1 MESQQ
6 ATLAELLTVMKPN
19 GSSSGIVPGSGIG
32 LEVGP
37 GGVSYEL
44 PEPSL
49 SVIKGWDPSP
59 SSFNTR
65 HYGYS
70 DVSATA
76 GAAAAAAAAARR
88 RRGNQV
94 KGATGSSGN
103 NAGSAIGARNS
114 VKESALLSKRERY
127 LAVEQ
132 YWRSMP
138 PEERKNIL
146 AAPVKKVLEVA
157 AAEGG
162 SEAAKEVADG
172 FMLLKNNGSRH
183 ACFWRCPC
191 CNLRTADPRAFL
203 FHMAGYHEGVQYSA
217 EDTPLLCSSCGNEIV
232 GAYFYQGDAEAPT
245 ETECFTCAWE
255 DHHQAG
261 KGQHSALLATSS
273 SPQEGWSL
281 FVPQP
286 TEMVEDRS
294 WTDNGSS
301 LASTEAMTA
310 SSGGDSDADGE
321 DEDDFSEEEG
331 EGDSYEEEESDRG
344 SGSPRVGTDDSS
356 VSESEIDQAHN
367 KLFHPSEA
375 ERSALESRIQ
385 NSADG
390 LLRAIAHR
398 LQNLSRYTEFRSQF
412 QVALARIV
420 HRAQKIMHGATSP
433 PPPLPAGDSTYG
445 SSHLP
450 ATAGKNK
457 RQVIAELLET
467 MSLPT
472 APGPDGSIITTEE
485 DEENADI
492 LKQGLDLLIP
502 SELHD
507 LLALMA
513 RKYSPHPH
521 HHHQGHGMGGGG
533 GEAGDDNDEGH
544 GGAASKKYEAS
555 ASYEPMCWSLFRY
568 ISTPTNEAIT
578 NIDTSTTAVVA
589 SKPLGAGG
597 ASSQQQ
603 QQQNPTSDS
612 SSQLHFPPGPGS
624 DFHDLTEINA
634 TTDMVI
640 AQPWW
645 SDHLSQ
651 KTWQDLGSR
660 DDLYLLRW
668 IYGSIAYG
676 PTDEFLERQ
685 RLSCGAKTPGDA
697 IVDAFG
703 EIAEMWRHLGATM
716 DKKRHITTLLDAV
729 AEDVDAV
736 STFDASQISALRAQ
750 AICFF
755 EEVANDP
762 ALTAAAAAA
771 AAAATA
777 KCSGDGGNNTYTR
790 GAAEAAW
797 SQIAL
802 AKLQRYHELKDESS
816 IRYAQALIDREIAV
830 LELAEVM
837 DQHELDSAERELT
850 TIDAALTAAGRDLA
864 EAEIDL
870 GRAQAEGPA
879 LHRKRDLLDRVNKEA
894 EHRER
899 LQELQQHIASC
910 KERIVN
916 EETFGNSARRRR
928 EEAATD
934 LDEDRTE
941 LQRYLERR
949 QALDRACHDVLAA
962 QERDKGQE
970 LTDAYV
976 DARIKAVWQ
985 VVAGVADAIRGLHD
999 RYGPGSKSIEA
1010 NRHGR
1015 CTSKFLLNLSTF
1027 YFISPPARSC

>member
-6 ATLAELLTVMKPN
+6 ATLAELLTTMKPN
-19 GSSSGIVPGSGIG
+19 GVDGSGSGLVPASGMG
-32 LEVGP
+32 LEIGP
-37 GGVSYEL
+37 GGVSYDL

-49 SVIKGWDPSP
+49 SVIKGWDSSS

-94 KGATGSSGN
+94 KGSSRNGGN
-103 NAGSAIGARNS
+103 NSNS
-114 VKESALLSKRERY
+114 GGTHNSSKNSALLSKRERY

-138 PEERKNIL
+138 PKERKTIL
-146 AAPVKKVLEVA
+146 SAPVKKVLEVA
-157 AAEGG
+157 TAEGG
-162 SEAAKEVADG
+162 PEAAKEVADG
-172 FMLLKNNGSRH
+172 LMLLKNNGSRH

-191 CNLRTADPRAFL
+191 CNLRTNDPRAFL

-217 EDTPLLCSSCGNEIV
+217 EETPLLCSSCGNEVV
-232 GAYFYQGDAEAPT
+232 GAYFYQGDAESPT
-245 ETECFTCAWE
+245 ETECFTCAWD

-261 KGQHSALLATSS
+261 KGQHSALLATNSFS
-273 SPQEGWSL
+273 QEGWSL

-286 TEMVEDRS
+286 TEMVEGRS
-294 WTDNGSS
+294 WTDDGSS

-310 SSGGDSDADGE
+310 SSGGDS
-321 DEDDFSEEEG
+321 EDDDDDYSGEEGEGGSDEEEG
-331 EGDSYEEEESDRG
+331 EESTCG
-344 SGSPRVGTDDSS
+344 SDHGKRSDSS
-356 VSESEIDQAHN
+356 ASESEAEQAHN

-375 ERSALESRIQ
+375 ENSALESRIQ
-385 NSADG
+385 NGADG
-390 LLRAIAHR
+390 LLKAIAHR
-398 LQNLSRYTEFRSQF
+398 LQTLSQYTEFRSQF
-412 QVALARIV
+412 QMALARIV
-420 HRAQKIMHGATSP
+420 HRAQQIMHGDTSTP
-433 PPPLPAGDSTYG
+433 DAEESAYG
-445 SSHLP
+445 STPLA
-450 ATAGKNK
+450 ATGGKNK
-457 RQVIAELLET
+457 RQVLTDLLEI

-472 APGPDGSIITTEE
+472 PPGPNGSIITTEE
-485 DEENADI
+485 DEENAAV
-492 LKQGLDLLIP
+492 LKHGLDLLTP
-502 SELHD
+502 SELQD

-513 RKYSPHPH
+513 RKYSPHARH
-521 HHHQGHGMGGGG
+521 HGHGHGDGG
-533 GEAGDDNDEGH
+533 H
-544 GGAASKKYEAS
+544 YGGAVPKKYEAS

-568 ISTPTNEAIT
+568 ISCDTTNTVSFSTKE
-578 NIDTSTTAVVA
+578 TSTTAVVA
-589 SKPLGAGG
+589 SKPTAITAIDAEEG

-603 QQQNPTSDS
+603 NSIS
-612 SSQLHFPPGPGS
+612 SSQLQLPPGPGC
-624 DFHDLTEINA
+624 DFHDLVEISA
-634 TTDMVI
+634 DTDMII

-651 KTWQDLGSR
+651 KTFHDLGST
-660 DDLYLLRW
+660 DDIYLLRW

-703 EIAEMWRHLGATM
+703 KIAEMWRHLGATM

-736 STFDASQISALRAQ
+736 STFDSSQISALRAQ
-750 AICFF
+750 ANAFF

-762 ALTAAAAAA
+762 ALAAAAAA
-771 AAAATA
+771 
-777 KCSGDGGNNTYTR
+777 KNSVDSNNKNNSTR
-790 GAAEAAW
+790 GVAEAAW
-797 SQIAL
+797 SQLAL

-837 DQHELDSAERELT
+837 DQHELDSAEGELMAV
-850 TIDAALTAAGRDLA
+850 DSALAAAGRDLA
-864 EAEIDL
+864 EAEVDL

-916 EETFGNSARRRR
+916 EEEFGASAHGRR

-934 LDEDRTE
+934 LDDDRTE
-941 LQRYLERR
+941 LQGYLERR

-962 QERDKGQE
+962 QERDKGHE

-985 VVAGVADAIRGLHD
+985 VVAGVADAIKGLHD
-999 RYGPGSKSIEA
+999 RYGPGSKSREA

-1015 CTSKFLLNLSTF
+1015 CTSKCCFKWS
-1027 YFISPPARSC
+1027 I